1 MAEKAPKITPM
12 MRQYLQVKQEL
23 PEDAILLFRMGDFYE
38 LFFEDAVKG
47 SELMEITLTK
57 RAGVPMAGIP
67 YHALKNYLPKIIES
81 GTKVAIAEQVEDPKT
96 AKGIVKREVTQIIT
110 PGTILDSNI
119 LSAGQSNFI
128 VGIFKK
134 NDNYGIASLDIS
146 TGEFKVTECD
156 SRQNFETEIN
166 SLNPA
171 ECIIPS
177 FLEET
182 IEESKNS
189 LPVKITWTP
198 VDDWTFDQETA
209 EEMLQ
214 RQFGVLSLDGF
225 GCRGMKA
232 GISAA
237 GAVLYYA
244 TNNLRRNAD
253 HIKIITTYSNSAF
266 MSLDRISQ
274 RNLELVTPIFTD
286 SKNATLLS
294 VLDKCVTPMG
304 RRLIRDWI
312 IRPLQ
317 DKAVINSRLDAV
329 ETLFED
335 QILLTELREILNSVR
350 DLERTVSRLNLGS
363 ANARDLMNLQRG
375 LCIIPELKQVLACID
390 EGLLDSLN
398 KSLIE
403 LTEISELIDNAI
415 DIEAPLTI
423 KDGGIIKAGYHELL
437 DELRSAATEGKRW
450 IAELQAAETEK
461 TGIKNL
467 KIKYNKVFGYFLE
480 VSHANK
486 DLVPETWIR
495 KQTLVN
501 AERYITPE
509 LKEIEDKILGSEDKS
524 KALEYELFQEVRQ
537 KVIAETTTI
546 QSNARAIANIDTLAS
561 LAHVAL
567 SQNYTRPTVND
578 GYQIGIVEGRHP
590 VVDALMEEESFV
602 PNDTLLDGD
611 ENRLAIITGPNMAGK
626 STYIRQVALITIM
639 AQIGSFVPA
648 QKAEIGI
655 VDRIFTRIGA
665 ADDLSRGQSTFM
677 VEMVETANILNNAT
691 ERSLIILDE
700 IGRGTSTFDGLSLA
714 WAIAEFILDD
724 KRSRTLFA
732 THYHELV
739 ELKMTSN
746 GVQNYNVA
754 VSEWKDQIIFLRKIV
769 PGGTDKSYGIQ
780 VARLAGLPLPVVN
793 RAKEILGNLENKEL
807 DKTGQPVTAKHHEK
821 AKKATKK
828 KKKDTQTM
836 LLDFGEEYL

>member
-182 IEESKNS
+182 IEESKKS

-253 HIKIITTYSNSAF
+253 HIKIISTYSNSAF

-317 DKAVINSRLDAV
+317 DKTVINSRLDAV

-375 LCIIPELKQVLACID
+375 LCIIPELKQVLDCID

-423 KDGGIIKAGYHELL
+423 KDGGIIKAGYHKLL

-450 IAELQAAETEK
+450 IAELQAAESEK

-480 VSHANK
+480 VSHVNK

-567 SQNYTRPTVND
+567 AQNYTRPTVND
-578 GYQIGIVEGRHP
+578 SHQIDITEGRHP

-602 PNDTLLDGD
+602 PNDTLLDGE

-626 STYIRQVALITIM
+626 STYIRQVALITVM

-714 WAIAEFILDD
+714 WAIAEFILND

-807 DKTGQPVTAKHHEK
+807 DKAGQPVTAKHHEK
-821 AKKATKK
+821 AKKSPKK

>member
-1 MAEKAPKITPM
+1 

-156 SRQNFETEIN
+156 SRQHFETEIN

-253 HIKIITTYSNSAF
+253 HIKIISTYSNSAF

-317 DKAVINSRLDAV
+317 DKTVINSRLDAV

-375 LCIIPELKQVLACID
+375 LCIIPELKQVLDCID
-390 EGLLDSLN
+390 EGLLDNLN

-450 IAELQAAETEK
+450 IAELQAAESEK

-524 KALEYELFQEVRQ
+524 KALEYELFQDVRQ

-561 LAHVAL
+561 LSHVAL

-578 GYQIGIVEGRHP
+578 GHKVDITEGRHP

-639 AQIGSFVPA
+639 SQIGSFVPA

-754 VSEWKDQIIFLRKIV
+754 VSEWKDQIIFLRKII

>member
-1 MAEKAPKITPM
+1 

-23 PEDAILLFRMGDFYE
+23 PDDAILLFRMGDFYE
-38 LFFEDAVKG
+38 LFFDDAVKG
-47 SELMEITLTK
+47 SELMGITLTK

-67 YHALKNYLPKIIES
+67 YHALKNYLPKIIEQ
-81 GTKVAIAEQVEDPKT
+81 GVKVAIAEQVEDPKAT
-96 AKGIVKREVTQIIT
+96 KGIVKREVTQIIT

-128 VGIFKK
+128 VGICH
-134 NDNYGIASLDIS
+134 NSDTYGIASLDIS
-146 TGEFKVTECD
+146 TGEFKVTEC
-156 SRQNFETEIN
+156 SGVTAFETEIN

-171 ECIIPS
+171 ECIIAES
-177 FLEET
+177 AQGF
-182 IEESKNS
+182 ISESKDS

-198 VDDWTFDQETA
+198 VDDWTFDLQTS

-225 GCRGMKA
+225 GCRGMKT

-244 TNNLRRNAD
+244 KNNLRRNAD
-253 HIKIITTYSNSAF
+253 HIKTLFSYSNSAH

-304 RRLIRDWI
+304 RRLIRDWLV
-312 IRPLQ
+312 RPLQ
-317 DKAVINSRLDAV
+317 DKKVINERLDAV
-329 ETLFED
+329 EALFED

-375 LCIIPELKQVLACID
+375 LCIIPELKQVLSCID
-390 EGLLDSLN
+390 TGMLHLLQNTLV
-398 KSLIE
+398 E
-403 LTEISELIDNAI
+403 LDQISDLIDKAI
-415 DIEAPLTI
+415 DPEAPLTI
-423 KDGGIIKAGYHELL
+423 KDGGIIRQGYHELL

-450 IAELQAAETEK
+450 IAELQAKEQEN

-486 DLVPETWIR
+486 DLVPEEWIR

-524 KALEYELFQEVRQ
+524 KALEYEIFQQIRE
-537 KVIAETTTI
+537 KVVAETATI
-546 QSNARAIANIDTLAS
+546 QSNARAIANIDTLGC
-561 LAHVAL
+561 LAQTAL
-567 SQNYTRPTVND
+567 ANNYIRPVVND
-578 GYQIGIVEGRHP
+578 GYTVNITDGRHP
-590 VVDALMEEESFV
+590 VVDSLMQEESFV
-602 PNDTLLDGD
+602 PNDTLLDGN

-648 QKAEIGI
+648 SHAEIGI

-691 ERSLIILDE
+691 DRSLIILDE

-714 WAIAEFILDD
+714 WAIAEFILED
-724 KRSRTLFA
+724 KRARTLFA

-739 ELKMTSN
+739 ELKMTCK

-780 VARLAGLPLPVVN
+780 VARLAGLPLPVVE
-793 RAKEILGNLENKEL
+793 RAKEILDNLENKEL
-807 DKTGQPVTAKHHEK
+807 DNQGQPITAKHHERP
-821 AKKATKK
+821 KKSKK
-828 KKKDTQTM
+828 KKADNQTM
-836 LLDFGEEYL
+836 LFDFGDEYL